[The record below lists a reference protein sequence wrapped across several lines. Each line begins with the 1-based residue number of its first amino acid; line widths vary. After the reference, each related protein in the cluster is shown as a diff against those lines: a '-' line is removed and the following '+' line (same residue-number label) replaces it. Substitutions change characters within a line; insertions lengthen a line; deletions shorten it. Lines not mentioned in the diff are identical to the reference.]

1 MPVSHH
7 EGRGWVAERLAA
19 TRPSLV
25 IDVGPG
31 EGIYSMLMR
40 PYTPGAR
47 WECVEI
53 WEPYVDEFD
62 LTAKYDQVHV
72 GDVRDFAFPDSGY
85 TALLGDVVEHLPE
98 PDGRRL
104 LADLKQRADHLM
116 VSVPIVHIEQ
126 GAVHGNPHE
135 AHLYHWSWEEMDELM
150 DRCDAFRGD
159 VLGRW
164 WWSR

>member
-7 EGRGWVAERLAA
+7 EGRDWVAERLKAA
-19 TRPSLV
+19 RPALV

-40 PYTPGAR
+40 HLTPDAR

-53 WEPYVDEFD
+53 WEPYVERFN
-62 LTAKYDQVHV
+62 LAEKYDQVHV
-72 GDVRDFAFPDSGY
+72 SDVRGFPFPADG
-85 TALLGDVVEHLPE
+85 AVLLGDVVEHLPE
-98 PDGRRL
+98 HDARRL
-104 LADLKQRADHLM
+104 LAELMECADHVM
-116 VSVPIVHIEQ
+116 VSVPIICMEQ

-135 AHLYHWSWEEMDELM
+135 THLAHWSWEEMDALM
-150 DRCDAFRGD
+150 GGCDSFRGE